1 MCRIAGIINFNWSTE
16 KNQQTVE
23 NMCNLLKHG
32 GPDDGGIYTS
42 KNGALVL
49 GNRRLALVDL
59 SQAGHQ
65 PMHYQNRFT
74 ITYNGELY
82 NYIELKNQLVQLG
95 HQFSNQTD
103 TEVILAAFAEWNVHA
118 FEKFNGMYAFAL
130 YDQTNEMLYVV
141 RDAVGIKPLYY
152 SVKDEQLVFA
162 SEVNALRSVDF
173 NWTKNEHWPVFLMAY
188 GHIPEPYTTLKEVS
202 VLHKG
207 SFIKYD
213 LKQRKHSIQ
222 SYSFFSFSQDLNVG
236 DNLKNTIRNQIEN
249 AVKSQLV
256 ADAPVGVFLSGG
268 IDSSILALIADQHKK
283 EGIQSLSIYFNENE
297 YSEKKYQDIVMSKLK
312 GEKHQFLLSKN
323 DFENH
328 LSQVLQSMD
337 LPSCDGINTW
347 FISKNAKALGLKAVL
362 SGIGA
367 DELFG
372 GYPSF
377 QRMSLARKL
386 SSIPDFLINIFKKNT
401 KKPLN
406 RFSYLGM
413 EGIKGM
419 YLFMRGHYNVHEIAT
434 YLEADEREIWNIIND
449 NPMMGD
455 IKQFPTQN
463 QASWMEFHLYM
474 QNQLLKDADV
484 MSMAHGV
491 EIRVPFLDQGLV
503 KTLLSI
509 NAEDKFSGKL
519 PKQLLIDSCKDI
531 LPEQV
536 WNRPKMGFSFP
547 FSNWMKNN
555 SYLEDLMQDSN
566 KNTKAYY
573 NDFKQ
578 GNLHWSQM
586 MSLMIMKTRNE
597 A

>member
-1 MCRIAGIINFNWSTE
+1 MCRIAGIVNFNWSTE

-23 NMCNLLKHG
+23 NMCNLLIHG
-32 GPDDGGIYTS
+32 GPDDGGIFTS
-42 KNGALVL
+42 ENGALVL

-82 NYIELKNQLVQLG
+82 NYLELKNQLLQLG
-95 HQFSNQTD
+95 HQFSNHTD
-103 TEVILAAFAEWNVHA
+103 TEVILAAFAEWNVLA

-162 SEVNALRSVDF
+162 SELNALKNVDF
-173 NWTKNEHWPVFLMAY
+173 NWTKNENWPVFLMAY
-188 GHIPEPYTTLKEVS
+188 GHIPEPYTTFNEVS
-202 VLHKG
+202 TLHKG

-213 LKQRKHSIQ
+213 LNTRKHSIQ
-222 SYSFFSFSQDLNVG
+222 SYSFFSFSQDFNVG

-283 EGIQSLSIYFNENE
+283 EGVQSLSIYFNENE
-297 YSEKKYQDIVMSKLK
+297 YSEKKYQDIVMTKLK
-312 GEKHQFLLSKN
+312 GDKHQFLITKD
-323 DFENH
+323 DFEKQLPN
-328 LSQVLQSMD
+328 VFNSMD

-347 FISKNAKALGLKAVL
+347 FISKYAKELGLKAVL

-377 QRMSLARKL
+377 QRMNLARKL
-386 SSIPDFLINIFKKNT
+386 SLMPNSMLQLFKKNT
-401 KKPLN
+401 KKPFN
-406 RFSYLGM
+406 RIAYLSM
-413 EGIKGM
+413 DGIKGI

-449 NPMMGD
+449 YPMLGD
-455 IKQFPTQN
+455 VKQLPSQN
-463 QASWMEFHLYM
+463 QASWMEFNLYM

-491 EIRVPFLDQGLV
+491 EIRVPFLDKNLIKSV
-503 KTLLSI
+503 LNI
-509 NAEDKFSGKL
+509 NAKNKYSEDL

-536 WNRPKMGFSFP
+536 WNRKKMGFGFP

-555 SYLEDLMQDSN
+555 EYLEGLMQDSN
-566 KNTKAYY
+566 KNTKQYY
-573 NDFKQ
+573 HEFKN

>member
-1 MCRIAGIINFNWSTE
+1 MCRIAGIVNFNWSTE

-23 NMCNLLKHG
+23 IMCHLLKHG
-32 GPDDGGIYTS
+32 GPDDGGIFTS
-42 KNGALVL
+42 QNGALVL

-82 NYIELKNQLVQLG
+82 NYLELKNQLVLLG
-95 HQFSNQTD
+95 HQFSNHTD
-103 TEVILAAFAEWNVHA
+103 TEVILAAFAEWNVNA

-130 YDQTNEMLYVV
+130 YDQTTELLYVV

-162 SEVNALRSVDF
+162 SEVNALKNVDF

-188 GHIPEPYTTLKEVS
+188 GHIPEPYTTYQEVS
-202 VLHKG
+202 TLHKG

-213 LKQRKHSIQ
+213 LKNRKHTIQ
-222 SYSFFSFSQDLNVG
+222 SYVFFSFSQELNHG
-236 DNLKNTIRNQIEN
+236 DNLNNLIRNQIEN
-249 AVKSQLV
+249 AVQSQLV

-268 IDSSILALIADQHKK
+268 IDSSILALLSDQYKK

-297 YSEKKYQDIVMSKLK
+297 YSEKKYQDVVMAKLK
-312 GEKHQFLLSKN
+312 GEKHQFLITKD
-323 DFENH
+323 DFEKQLPN
-328 LSQVLQSMD
+328 VFNSMD

-347 FISKNAKALGLKAVL
+347 FISKYARELGLKAVL

-377 QRMSLARKL
+377 QRMNLGRKL
-386 SSIPDFLINIFKKNT
+386 SLMPNSMLQLFKKNT
-401 KKPLN
+401 KKPFN
-406 RFSYLGM
+406 RISYLSM
-413 EGIKGM
+413 DGIKGI

-449 NPMMGD
+449 NPMLGD
-455 IKQFPTQN
+455 VKQLPSQN
-463 QASWMEFHLYM
+463 QASWMEFNLYM

-491 EIRVPFLDQGLV
+491 EIRVPFLDKNLIKSV
-503 KTLLSI
+503 LNI
-509 NAEDKFSGKL
+509 NAKDKYSGDL

-536 WNRPKMGFSFP
+536 WNRKKMGFGFP

-555 SYLEDLMQDSN
+555 EYLEGLMQDSN
-566 KNTKAYY
+566 KNTKQYY
-573 NDFKQ
+573 NDFKK

-586 MSLMIMKTRNE
+586 MSLMILKTRNE